1 MDTTTAPPAAPEA
14 SGAAG
19 QPAGRPPEDRRT
31 RIGRYVALFVMP
43 FLMVTMMYASYVGTM
58 HEPTP
63 DHVPVA
69 VVGSG
74 PAAEAVVAALDDA
87 PGGAVDARLVGRADE
102 AADLLR
108 DQEVAGVLEIPAGS
122 GEGGKAVVTTASAGG
137 ASQAST
143 VKQLL
148 APVTVEQGWD
158 VETRDAAPLPDG
170 DMAGIAVLFA
180 AMGMMLAGY
189 VPLSVLTM
197 SMPYLLSVRRF
208 LPLVAGWSFLTSSVI
223 WLILGPLVGAVD
235 GHYLQFVGVGMLAT
249 MAVGCAQMLFTKLVG
264 PLAVLFGMLLWVCFG
279 MPSSNLALSVHTMP
293 GFFQWLHGVLPLPAA
308 GESLRAL
315 LYFDGRGV
323 GGHLIALGVWLVAA
337 LALALL
343 KERKGHLIPAAPPV
357 TDGGTPL
364 PALAGG
370 PVRPLWMR
378 RFAAIAF
385 PLSILVMVVGLMGA
399 SMHKPQIHDMPVAV
413 VGASTQQAEQVT
425 AALEPKLGGM
435 LELSSGDSVDE
446 ARESVLDQ
454 EIVGA
459 YVLPTERGGPATL
472 LTSSAAGNSQ
482 HMALGQM
489 FQQIAAASK
498 TPLKTEDVKPLT
510 GHDTMGS
517 NSMYVGMAWIMA
529 GFLLMAVLR
538 GGAPELTRT
547 RRILP
552 FQAGWAIG
560 ISAWLWLL
568 FDVMIGAIDVPAWEF
583 IAYGSLSVLSVSLA
597 TAVFTRTVGLAAIVP
612 VMVVMMLAGVPASGG
627 GMSIYMV
634 PEIFGHLKDVLPLP
648 ATVDIARSMV
658 YFDGHG
664 IGRNLLTIGI
674 WGAAGLALNFLVD
687 LWLKRRERRA
697 APPAGDGAPAAGAV
711 GTVEGDGRG
720 AATGPD
726 AGAEARDGRETG
738 GGTGGGLPEPEP
750 AVAH

>member
-1 MDTTTAPPAAPEA
+1 LDTATAPPGGPGTAV
-14 SGAAG
+14 
-19 QPAGRPPEDRRT
+19 PATGRPPEEDRRT
-31 RIGRYVALFVMP
+31 RIARYVALFVMP

-69 VVGSG
+69 VVGAG
-74 PAAEAVVAALDDA
+74 PTAEAVVRALDDA
-87 PGGAVDARLVGRADE
+87 PGGALDARLIGDADK
-102 AADLLR
+102 AIGLLR
-108 DQEVAGVLEIPAGS
+108 DQEVAGVLEIPGQDGRS
-122 GEGGKAVVTTASAGG
+122 RGGTAVLTTASAGG

-148 APVTVEQGWD
+148 APVTVEQGWN
-158 VETRDAAPLPDG
+158 VETKDAAPLPDG

-189 VPLSVLTM
+189 VPLSILTM

-208 LPLVAGWSFLTSSVI
+208 LPLVVGWSFVTSSVI

-235 GHYLQFVGVGMLAT
+235 GHYLEFLGVGMLAT
-249 MAVGCAQMLFTKLVG
+249 AAVGCTQMLFTKLVG

-279 MPSSNLALSVHTMP
+279 MPASNLALSVHTMP

-323 GGHLIALGVWLVAA
+323 GAHLITLGIWLVAA
-337 LALALL
+337 LVLALL
-343 KERKGHLIPAAPPV
+343 KERKGHTIPAAPPV
-357 TDGGTPL
+357 TDGSTPL

-370 PVRPLWMR
+370 PVRPLWVR
-378 RFAAIAF
+378 RFAAVAF

-399 SMHKPQIHDMPVAV
+399 SMHKPRIHDMPVTV
-413 VGASTQQAEQVT
+413 VGATTEQAGRMT
-425 AALEPKLGGM
+425 AALEPELGGM
-435 LELSSGDSVDE
+435 LELSTGDSVDE
-446 ARESVLDQ
+446 ARQAILDQ

-489 FQQIAAASK
+489 FQQIAAGLK
-498 TPLKTEDVKPLT
+498 TPLKTEDVRPLT
-510 GHDTMGS
+510 ADDTMGS
-517 NSMYVGMAWIMA
+517 NSMYVGMSWIMA

-560 ISAWLWLL
+560 VSAWLWLL
-568 FDVMIGAIDVPAWEF
+568 FDVMIGAVDVPAWEF
-583 IAYGSLSVLSVSLA
+583 IACGALSVFCVSLA
-597 TAVFTRTVGLAAIVP
+597 TAAFTRTVGLAAIVP

-627 GMSIYMV
+627 GMSVHMV
-634 PEIFGHLKDVLPLP
+634 PEIFSHLKDVLPLP
-648 ATVDIARSMV
+648 ATVDIARGMV

-664 IGRNLLTIGI
+664 IGRNLLTIGV
-674 WGAAGLALNFLVD
+674 WGAAGLVLNFAVD
-687 LWLKRRERRA
+687 LWLRRRERRTAPTA
-697 APPAGDGAPAAGAV
+697 APFTAPG
-711 GTVEGDGRG
+711 G
-720 AATGPD
+720 
-726 AGAEARDGRETG
+726 AGAEADGPAGDEAD
-738 GGTGGGLPEPEP
+738 GTTAVTEAVSPSEPETEP
-750 AVAH
+750 APEAASAARS